1 MSKKYDY
8 IVIGS
13 GPAGHVSAVKVAQGG
28 LKVAVIEKDLEMFGG
43 VCLNEGC
50 IPAKSLYNSAEIL
63 YLAGKHADLCGLE
76 LKSSGVRMSDFVKRS
91 RTASAQLLQGL
102 SFIFKKNKVDLIN
115 GEVRFTSEKDI
126 QVTDADGKTYTMT
139 ADKYLIA
146 AGSEPKALKEVP
158 FDGKTIISSSQAI
171 RLESVPGKILII
183 GGGAIGTEFASF
195 FNILGSEVTIAEVE
209 DAILPTEDR
218 DVSRRLA
225 TIFKQQGIS
234 LLTSSRVTGAK
245 VSSDGAVVTIKSGD
259 KDVKE
264 KYDIVIVSV
273 GRVPSTRELG
283 LDLAGVSVD
292 EKGFVPVDEKMMT
305 NVKNIYAAGDVVSS
319 PMLAHVASAEG
330 EIAAGAV
337 SGSKV
342 DRIDPGAIPNA
353 VYTRVQVASVGMTE
367 EQVKDKGLNYS
378 AGKEFFK
385 ANGKAVVTS
394 ETDGFI
400 KVLAESDSHKILGA
414 HIVGHNATDL
424 IHEFV
429 VAKRKGLT
437 VDDIADTVHAHPT
450 FSESAA
456 EACRAVFGK
465 PLHG

>member
-1 MSKKYDY
+1 MTKKYDY

-13 GPAGHVSAVKVAQGG
+13 GPAGHVSAIKAAQSG
-28 LKVAVIEKDLEMFGG
+28 LKVAVIEKDQDMFGG

-63 YLAGKHADLCGLE
+63 YQAGKHADLCGLE
-76 LKSSGVRMSDFVKRS
+76 VKESGAKMSAFVKRS
-91 RTASAQLLQGL
+91 RTASDQLSQGL
-102 SFIFKKNKVDLIN
+102 SFIFKKNKIDLIN
-115 GEVRFTSEKDI
+115 GKAEFTSEKDV
-126 QVTDADGKTYTMT
+126 QVTDADGKTCVLT
-139 ADKYLIA
+139 AENYLIA
-146 AGSEPKALKEVP
+146 TGSEPKALDKVT
-158 FDGKTIISSSQAI
+158 FDGKMIISSSEAI
-171 RLESVPGKILII
+171 RLEDVPPKILII

-195 FNILGSEVTIAEVE
+195 FNIMGSEVTIAEFE
-209 DAILPTEDR
+209 DAILPLEDR

-225 TIFKQQGIS
+225 TIFKQQGIKI
-234 LLTSSRVTGAK
+234 LTSSRVTGAK
-245 VSSDGAVVTIKSGD
+245 PEGKSVVAAIKSGD
-259 KDVKE
+259 NDIKE
-264 KYDIVIVSV
+264 KYDIVLVSV
-273 GRVPSTRELG
+273 GRVPLTRELG
-283 LDLAGVSVD
+283 LKAAGVTSD
-292 EKGFVPVDEKMMT
+292 EKGFIPVDENMRT
-305 NVKNIYAAGDVVSS
+305 NVKNIYAAGDVVAS

-330 EIAAGAV
+330 EVAAGAV
-337 SGSKV
+337 AGKSV
-342 DRIDPGAIPNA
+342 DPLDFGAIPNA

-367 EQVKDKGLNYS
+367 EEIKDKGLKYS
-378 AGKEFFK
+378 TGKEFFK

-394 ETDGFI
+394 ETEGFI
-400 KVLAESDSHKILGA
+400 KVLADPDSHKILGA
-414 HIVGHNATDL
+414 HIIGHNATDL